1 MKRNL
6 KINIPN
12 SGQNFTFINVFSEV
26 YANKLQSGKY
36 EDEIQAVPYMPSS
49 DTDIEK
55 KNNSIALLNYEK
67 TDNVL
72 INGEYKTIEAVN
84 GYGILRGGS
93 GGQTLD
99 IFKQEIDKNGNPLTP
114 LELVARDLDT
124 YQFRDYNISNR
135 RNYRYFIYLSQ
146 SGQLSEGQN
155 RVIYKNSFDIGV
167 NWQQWSIT
175 ELHPTDET
183 LKTFTA
189 SPDDVWLFNLNVET
203 GEQTQNIVRN
213 AVNTLGTY
221 QKFSQGK
228 ANYVSGTV
236 SCLLGPDVISVG
248 EALKN
253 GLTANEAG
261 YFEMRKYIDSIT
273 SNQRVDML
281 KAWRKLVM
289 SSNPKLLK
297 DREGQ
302 AFLVT
307 LTNSSNKPM
316 DNVRF
321 QPNTINFGWT
331 QIGTLDGVT
340 IIDDFS
346 TEFGTIFASGTYQNC
361 TLSTP
366 NIVIDIEKILNTPV

>member
-1 MKRNL
+1 MFKR
-6 KINIPN
+6 
-12 SGQNFTFINVFSEV
+12 
-26 YANKLQSGKY
+26 
-36 EDEIQAVPYMPSS
+36 
-49 DTDIEK
+49 
-55 KNNSIALLNYEK
+55 
-67 TDNVL
+67 
-72 INGEYKTIEAVN
+72 
-84 GYGILRGGS
+84 
-93 GGQTLD
+93 
-99 IFKQEIDKNGNPLTP
+99 EIDKDGNALTP
-114 LELVARDLDT
+114 LELVARNLDT
-124 YQFRDYNISNR
+124 YQFRDYNISNH
-135 RNYRYFIYLSQ
+135 RNYEYFIYLSQ
-146 SGQLSEGQN
+146 SGALSGSSQN
-155 RVIYKNSFDIGV
+155 RTVYKNSFKISV

-221 QKFSQGK
+221 QRFSQGK
-228 ANYVSGTV
+228 ANYISGTV
-236 SCLLGPDVISVG
+236 SCLLGSDVVSIG
-248 EALKN
+248 QALRN
-253 GLTANEAG
+253 GLTANDAG
-261 YFEMRKYIDSIT
+261 YLEIRKYIDSIT

-307 LTNSSNKPM
+307 LTSSANKPM
-316 DNVRF
+316 DNVRI
-321 QPNTINFGWT
+321 QPNTINFAWA
-331 QIGTLDGVT
+331 QIGTVDGIT

-346 TEFGTIFASGTYQNC
+346 TEFGTMFAPGTYQGC